1 MIAEADLKVLLFD
14 ALLSYLL
21 FAGAMH
27 VDFKKLWTEKKHV
40 LSFATI
46 SVLLSTA
53 IVAVFIFFLAQ
64 LFGIQLSKIECLL
77 FGALI
82 SPTDP
87 VAALAILNKTSISSK
102 IKTRMEGESLFNDGV
117 GVVIFS
123 GILLFH
129 NNSESVISLGKEI
142 SMLFLEEVV
151 GGVIFGFIVGFMG
164 YFLLKKSLKN
174 SELKIILSLGIAS
187 AAYTIAQALHFS
199 GPLALVVA
207 GIIIGNK
214 MHLSSKGNSRNFNS
228 FWHTLDEILNGIVFL
243 LTGLSLHLLHFEILY
258 LPFLF
263 ISIVIVLFS
272 RYVSIRL
279 PYTFLKKGD
288 QQKGVIPILTWGGL
302 RGAISLALAFSLP
315 KNETSDLI
323 VLTTFVIVSFSII
336 VQGLTIGKLA
346 KTLE

>member
-1 MIAEADLKVLLFD
+1 
-14 ALLSYLL
+14 
-21 FAGAMH
+21 
-27 VDFKKLWTEKKHV
+27 
-40 LSFATI
+40 
-46 SVLLSTA
+46 
-53 IVAVFIFFLAQ
+53 
-64 LFGIQLSKIECLL
+64 
-77 FGALI
+77 
-82 SPTDP
+82 
-87 VAALAILNKTSISSK
+87 
-102 IKTRMEGESLFNDGV
+102 
-117 GVVIFS
+117 
-123 GILLFH
+123 
-129 NNSESVISLGKEI
+129 
-142 SMLFLEEVV
+142 MLFLEEVI
-151 GGVIFGFIVGFMG
+151 GGVVFGFIVGFMG

-187 AAYTIAQALHFS
+187 AAYTIAQTLHFS

-214 MHLSSKGNSRNFNS
+214 MHLSSDHDNSGNFNP

-243 LTGLSLHLLHFEILY
+243 LTGLSLHLLHFEISY

-263 ISIVIVLFS
+263 ISIVIVLLS

-336 VQGLTIGKLA
+336 VQGLTIGKMA
-346 KTLE
+346 KSLE